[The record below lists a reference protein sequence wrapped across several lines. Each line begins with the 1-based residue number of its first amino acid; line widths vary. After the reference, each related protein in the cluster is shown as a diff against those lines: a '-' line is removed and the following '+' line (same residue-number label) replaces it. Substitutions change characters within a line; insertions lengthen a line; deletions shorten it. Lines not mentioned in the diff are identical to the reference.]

1 MKKDKPKRK
10 YTKKVKGPV
19 LTNTTVVKETALA
32 PIPRGSLV
40 SVDPQALIAQ
50 AIDKGLPLE
59 SMERLLAMRRELKA
73 EWAKEQY
80 FEALARFQAACP
92 NIIKDKDVL
101 DRDGKFRY
109 SYAPLDVIVTAVK
122 GALDANGFSYTIQT
136 KQDEKAVTSEC
147 HAHHTAGHSEISAFT
162 IPMDPKAYM
171 NESQKIASAMTYAK
185 RYAFCN
191 AFGIMTSDQ
200 DDDSNSTTEPVKGP
214 QRKVKNDDPIPV
226 EAEVSIL
233 KAAAALDA
241 EILDAEKIVGSVPD
255 AQLFQAIVKKCNE
268 SKDMPTEKK
277 VKAMADAR
285 NSKMDPDVMRRIL
298 ASL

>member
-1 MKKDKPKRK
+1 VKKDKPKRK

-136 KQDEKAVTSEC
+136 ASHGRSLRDQRLHDPHGPESLHEREPEDRKRDDLCQALRFLQRLRDHDERS
-147 HAHHTAGHSEISAFT
+147 G
-162 IPMDPKAYM
+162 
-171 NESQKIASAMTYAK
+171 
-185 RYAFCN
+185 
-191 AFGIMTSDQ
+191 
-200 DDDSNSTTEPVKGP
+200 
-214 QRKVKNDDPIPV
+214 
-226 EAEVSIL
+226 
-233 KAAAALDA
+233 
-241 EILDAEKIVGSVPD
+241 
-255 AQLFQAIVKKCNE
+255 
-268 SKDMPTEKK
+268 
-277 VKAMADAR
+277 
-285 NSKMDPDVMRRIL
+285 
-298 ASL
+298 